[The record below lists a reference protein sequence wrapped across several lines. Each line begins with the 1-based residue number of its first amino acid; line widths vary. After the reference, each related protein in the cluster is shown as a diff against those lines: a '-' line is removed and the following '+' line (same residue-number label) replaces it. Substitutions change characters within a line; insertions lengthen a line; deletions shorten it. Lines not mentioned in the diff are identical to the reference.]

1 MLVDEHTYTDAT
13 HVETVQEVLNAVLCT
28 MLNAMCLLQLQ
39 NSLKNCTHVYLQV
52 SLITTQ
58 RMGDTPCHQ
67 WVPMCDN
74 VSTVKQ
80 ECDCARRAADLA
92 DPLSRVVQRHQDN
105 QDPHSGSIRFP
116 NAPFC
121 QLAEG
126 ESQQSNTSSILV
138 ILSFSDQLVS
148 TIKSDGQV

>member
-52 SLITTQ
+52 SLITMQ
-58 RMGDTPCHQ
+58 RMGNTPCHK
-67 WVPMCDN
+67 WVPMCDT

-80 ECDCARRAADLA
+80 ECD
-92 DPLSRVVQRHQDN
+92 
-105 QDPHSGSIRFP
+105 
-116 NAPFC
+116 
-121 QLAEG
+121 
-126 ESQQSNTSSILV
+126 
-138 ILSFSDQLVS
+138 
-148 TIKSDGQV
+148 